1 MSDPV
6 DLIVNII
13 LIGNANVGKTN
24 LVYRYINNEF
34 NEGLPSTIGLDYL
47 YKLFNQDGQNLNVK
61 FWDTAG
67 QEKYKSLIKKIYK

>member
-1 MSDPV
+1 MADPV

-34 NEGLPSTIGLDYL
+34 SEGLPSTIGLDYL
-47 YKLFNQDGQNLNVK
+47 YKIFSLDG
-61 FWDTAG
+61 
-67 QEKYKSLIKKIYK
+67 